1 MQLFPE
7 ASLPETTVLV
17 LSVHRYED
25 KLWLPR
31 FYSVLRDRNGELTY
45 LQKQITRRN
54 AASYGYPR
62 GSSEFELIARA
73 DGLSVQHLEEKFA
86 PPRRGDWSLPKI
98 LAQPEQLKTL
108 RRFVDRELAAL
119 LDATLI
125 AGIPL
130 VSELERRTKVRDL
143 LILPATEQ
151 LEPLFYFRRDT
162 EGIRYELRLRIGQSS
177 FRPRETQ
184 VQALTGEPA
193 RLLIDRRL
201 YAPDHFNGRMVQP
214 FRYQDRITVPEA
226 HLTTYFKKFILKI
239 AKHHP
244 IRAEGFEVTDNSH
257 LRATLLEITQRPG
270 ERAFELAVRFQYEY
284 VTFGAADP
292 RTEHLSLEVDE
303 ARQIALIRTER
314 NTDRETGQL
323 TRLAALGFERSD
335 AGYFTGPETGD
346 LPQLLADRT
355 AELNA
360 AGFTLLPLQ
369 FGNKTVYL
377 HPANYQLSVLTG
389 ADWFDVFGTVTVG
402 EFSFPFLKLAPN
414 FRDNNRF
421 YALPNGRFFL
431 IPEEWMAR
439 FSGLIQFGNLRERAV
454 RVGRNQYALLRGLDL
469 PVAEEA
475 LPDADLTSGLTAPAT
490 LKATLRPYQLTGYR
504 WLAAH
509 ALNGLGACLADDMG
523 LGKTLQTLAA
533 LLFAHEN
540 APAQAATTTD
550 APPDLFGAQPAN
562 PTSLVVL
569 PASLVFNWR
578 AEIERFAPH
587 LMVCTYTG
595 PKRPKDPRVLQT
607 FDVILSTYHTV
618 RRDVDLLSE
627 IPFTY
632 VILDESQQIK
642 NREGQLFRA
651 VTQLN
656 AAHRVSLSGTPIE
669 NSLSDLWAQ
678 MQFINPDLL
687 GGFGFFKREFI
698 QPIERHGD
706 AHRTQQLR
714 ELVQPYL
721 LRRTKEEVAPDL
733 PELTEDI
740 LYSEM
745 TTEQRKLY
753 EREKSAARNYLLE
766 NFGQQPR
773 YQFQVLQSLLKLRQI
788 ALAPALLK
796 SRDAKPLGSK
806 LTDLVTK
813 LVELKRAG
821 SKVLVFSF
829 FVECLN
835 LIAGELR
842 RERIEFVELN
852 GGTSQAARARAV
864 KRFQSEPELPVF
876 LISTKAGGAGL
887 NLTAADYVF
896 IADPWWNPAV
906 EQQAVARAHRIGRER
921 PVFVTRFISR
931 DTIEEKILLLQQK
944 KAKLAG
950 DIIGRE
956 GPGHFE
962 RADIE
967 FLFG

>member
-1 MQLFPE
+1 MQLFSE
-7 ASLPETTVLV
+7 DSLPETTVLV

-25 KLWLPR
+25 KIWLPR
-31 FYSVLRDRNGELTY
+31 FYSVLRDSRGELTY

-54 AASYGYPR
+54 AASYGYVQ
-62 GSSEFELIARA
+62 GSTELDLITRA
-73 DGLSVQHLEEKFA
+73 DRLTVQSLEEKFA
-86 PPRRGDWSLPKI
+86 PPRRGTWTLPKI
-98 LAQPEQLKTL
+98 LAEPEQLRL
-108 RRFVDRELAAL
+108 VRRFVDSELAGL
-119 LDATLI
+119 LDAVLE
-125 AGIPL
+125 AGVPL
-130 VSELERRTKVRDL
+130 VSGLERRTKVRDL
-143 LILPATEQ
+143 LIRPAAEALQ
-151 LEPLFYFRRDT
+151 PLFYFQREA
-162 EGIRYELRLRIGQSS
+162 EGILYELRFRIGEEE
-177 FRPRETQ
+177 FTARERDAQ
-184 VQALTGEPA
+184 VLTGEPA
-193 RLLIDRRL
+193 RIVIDQRL
-201 YAPDHFNGRMVQP
+201 YAPDHFNGRMLTP
-214 FRYQDRITVPEA
+214 FRYKDRITVPEA
-226 HLTTYFKKFILKI
+226 HLTTYFKKFILKV
-239 AKHHP
+239 ARHHP
-244 IRAEGFEVTDNSH
+244 LRAEGFEVTTSDELSN
-257 LRATLLEITQRPG
+257 TLLEITQRPG
-270 ERAFELAVRFQYEY
+270 ERDFELAVRFQYRHT
-284 VTFGAADP
+284 TFGAADP
-292 RTEHLSLEVDE
+292 RTEHLSLEVDAE
-303 ARQIALIRTER
+303 RQVTLIRTKR
-314 NTDRETGQL
+314 NSQRETEQL
-323 TRLAALGFERSD
+323 EKLRSFGFER
-335 AGYFTGPETGD
+335 AATGYFLSQEARE
-346 LPQLLADRT
+346 LPQILAERT
-355 AELNA
+355 AELRV
-360 AGFTLLPLQ
+360 AGFTILPLQ
-369 FGNKTVYL
+369 FGGKAVYL
-377 HPANYQLSVLTG
+377 HPATYQLSVLTG
-389 ADWFDVFGTVTVG
+389 SDWFDVFGTVTVG

-421 YALPNGRFFL
+421 YLLPNGQFFL
-431 IPEEWMAR
+431 IPEEWMTK
-439 FSGLIQFGNLRERAV
+439 FSGLIQFGQVRERAV

-469 PVAEEA
+469 PISEEA
-475 LPDADLTSGLTAPAT
+475 LPDTDQTSQLAAPAS

-533 LLFAHEN
+533 LLFAHEQS
-540 APAQAATTTD
+540 PARSTTT
-550 APPDLFGAQPAN
+550 AEHQTDLFGTPATT

-595 PKRPKDPRVLQT
+595 PKRPRELRVLES
-607 FDVILSTYHTV
+607 FDVLLSTYHTV
-618 RRDVDLLSE
+618 RRDVDLLSQLA
-627 IPFTY
+627 FTY

-656 AAHRVSLSGTPIE
+656 AAHKISLSGTPIE

-687 GGFGFFKREFI
+687 GGFTFFKREFI

-706 AHRTQQLR
+706 AYRTQQLR
-714 ELVQPYL
+714 ELVQPFL

-745 TTEQRKLY
+745 TPEQRKLY

-766 NFGQQPR
+766 NFAQQPQ

-796 SRDAKPLGSK
+796 RENARGLGSK
-806 LTDLVTK
+806 LTDLVAR
-813 LVELKRAG
+813 LIELNRAG
-821 SKVLVFSF
+821 GKVLVFSF
-829 FVECLN
+829 FVECLQ

-852 GGTSQAARARAV
+852 GQTSQAARARAV
-864 KRFQSEPELPVF
+864 RRFQSEPGLPVF

-906 EQQAVARAHRIGRER
+906 EQQAIARAHRIGREH
-921 PVFVTRFISR
+921 PVFVTRFISKN
-931 DTIEEKILLLQQK
+931 TIEEKILLLQQK
-944 KAKLAG
+944 KARLAG

-956 GPGHFE
+956 GPGQFD

-967 FLFG
+967 FLFE